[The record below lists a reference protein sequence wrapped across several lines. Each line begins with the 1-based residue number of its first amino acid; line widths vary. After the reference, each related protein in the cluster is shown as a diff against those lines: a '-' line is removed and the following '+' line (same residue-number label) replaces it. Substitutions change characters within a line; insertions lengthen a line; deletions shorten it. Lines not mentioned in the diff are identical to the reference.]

1 MFCKELLTSSGDK
14 IYNIWKLKGS
24 VKDFS
29 SIQVFIMESG
39 RQVIPMSLVPQHIYC
54 KSTSATNNRG
64 LSRVAIV

>member
-1 MFCKELLTSSGDK
+1 MFCKELLTSSDDK

-29 SIQVFIMESG
+29 SMQVFIMESG

-54 KSTSATNNRG
+54 KSTFAT
-64 LSRVAIV
+64 ST